1 MPRLSHLFIIF
12 SLLLLPVGPLG
23 VSYVQAQEAQK
34 EKPKKPKTRRTQV
47 LGKTAFRLIEKS
59 QELLAEEKYDEAME
73 PLQTIMDGENFKA
86 YEKAVA
92 IQTSGYIHA
101 GKEDYEA
108 TIGAFERAIATGDL
122 PPRVVSDLTYGLAQ
136 LHLAKERPRKSL
148 QLMEQWFAAQEKEPG
163 GDPYA
168 LKAQIHLILDEL
180 RAAEQAIKKALSK
193 EEEPKQQWTRIL
205 LSVLQGRT
213 LWRSAADFGRCG
225 SDLARCQSVFGSN

>member
-1 MPRLSHLFIIF
+1 MPRLSYLFIIF

-92 IQTSGYIHA
+92 IQTSGYIYA

-108 TIGAFERAIATGDL
+108 TIGAFERAIATAIC
-122 PPRVVSDLTYGLAQ
+122 RRAW
-136 LHLAKERPRKSL
+136 SL
-148 QLMEQWFAAQEKEPG
+148 
-163 GDPYA
+163 
-168 LKAQIHLILDEL
+168 I
-180 RAAEQAIKKALSK
+180 
-193 EEEPKQQWTRIL
+193 
-205 LSVLQGRT
+205 
-213 LWRSAADFGRCG
+213 
-225 SDLARCQSVFGSN
+225 